1 MNERIFELAEQA
13 EETYTYK
20 DFTPNGGE
28 ETKQSKTVNLEKFA
42 ELIALEC
49 AAICEKYADVLDPL
63 SPKVVGIAADYFQG
77 GVKSASRRNSA
88 AIKRH
93 FGVEE

>member
-1 MNERIFELAEQA
+1 MNKRIYELAEQA

-20 DFTPNGGE
+20 DFSPNGGE

-42 ELIALEC
+42 ELIVDPCRCGCRCKQEV
-49 AAICEKYADVLDPL
+49 AITDSIIAD
-63 SPKVVGIAADYFQG
+63 
-77 GVKSASRRNSA
+77 
-88 AIKRH
+88 IKEH

>member
-1 MNERIFELAEQA
+1 MNERIKELALQA

-20 DFTPNGGE
+20 DFSPNGGE

-42 ELIALEC
+42 ELILLEC
-49 AAICEKYADVLDPL
+49 NMAL
-63 SPKVVGIAADYFQG
+63 SPFLRDMI
-77 GVKSASRRNSA
+77 SRGHACDLIN
-88 AIKRH
+88 KH